1 MATDA
6 STHLHLEDL
15 LFIAL
20 KVHWKGGCTSIYCL
34 SFCSMIV
41 RMEKSSPG
49 HYCSVPAVGGI
60 FFVVQFYPCTIFI
73 FLCFVLFITH
83 YHTQQQRKVNKE
95 PRINW
100 TTTYSS
106 QMLALM
112 LIFWWSTCHTWGWG
126 ILNLLS
132 RSHLLLLLYA
142 ANAVV
147 CFAVRLLSSL
157 SCTNRLQCSL
167 ALLTRLWDK
176 NDWSYDLDEI
186 IILCT

>member
-1 MATDA
+1 MLCISGYA

-73 FLCFVLFITH
+73 FLCFILFITH

-95 PRINW
+95 PRIKLNHNIFI
-100 TTTYSS
+100 SNACS
-106 QMLALM
+106 NANILM
-112 LIFWWSTCHTWGWG
+112 INMPHIGG

-132 RSHLLLLLYA
+132 RSHLLLLYA

-176 NDWSYDLDEI
+176 KD
-186 IILCT
+186 